1 MSRSPPA
8 TRRKGPSSMSPRPAN
23 SLYGALGLAMLLFMA
38 ASALL
43 VGSSFIA
50 LERVRADLAATS
62 SLGKERLAYQMIYTA
77 SHLERAE
84 GPARAA
90 ATDELRRLMARNERL
105 LASLANSEEGIG
117 LAAAND
123 PAALTQLEQARQQ
136 WLDEVRP
143 GLESVMASA
152 PLSRGALD
160 ELDPEI
166 RAFAARLDGLIS
178 RIEQA
183 GVTRLRRS
191 QLLQF
196 GFSALA
202 LLLLLH
208 VLRVVRRLARRT
220 QALAVLAEKVSAGD
234 LAQKA
239 SVEGSD
245 ELAVLGDSF
254 NAMTARLA
262 GMIDNERGS
271 RERLEKLLATISE
284 TAQHLSSSAAE
295 ILAGT
300 TQQVEGMREQSS
312 AVAQTVTSVD
322 EVLQTSEQAAQR
334 AQHVAASY
342 DNAVKISNEGRRAL
356 DDTVQVMN
364 AVSARTET
372 IAADI
377 LSLAENS
384 LEIGEI
390 VSVVAEIADQ
400 TNLLALNAAI
410 EASRAGEHGRGFN
423 VVASEI
429 RTLADQ
435 SKSATTRVRR
445 ILMEIQKSTNSA
457 VIGAEDGS
465 KSVSRALE
473 TVSEAGET
481 IRQLEAIVADSA
493 RSVAQIAASA
503 GQQRAG
509 MKQIHEAMHY
519 IEQTSSQNL
528 SAIRQAEEAAK
539 DLNELGSR
547 LKEML
552 TDHGNEHDNT

>member
-1 MSRSPPA
+1 
-8 TRRKGPSSMSPRPAN
+8 MSPRPAN
-23 SLYGALGLAMLLFMA
+23 SLYGALGLAMLLFLA

-90 ATDELRRLMARNERL
+90 VADELRRLMDRNERL

-117 LAAAND
+117 LAAANE
-123 PAALTQLEQARQQ
+123 PAALTQLEQARQL
-136 WLDEVRP
+136 WRDEVKP
-143 GLESVMASA
+143 ALESAMASA

-183 GVTRLRRS
+183 GATRLQRS

-196 GFSALA
+196 GLSALA
-202 LLLLLH
+202 LLVLLQ
-208 VLRVVRRLARRT
+208 VLRVGRRLARRT
-220 QALAVLAEKVSAGD
+220 RALAVLAEKVSAGD

-239 SVEGSD
+239 SVDGSD
-245 ELAVLGDSF
+245 ELAVLGASF
-254 NAMTARLA
+254 NTMTERLA

-334 AQHVAASY
+334 AQQVAASY

-435 SKSATTRVRR
+435 SKAATTRVRR

-481 IRQLEAIVADSA
+481 IRQLEAIVDDSA

-552 TDHGNEHDNT
+552 TDHGSEHDNT

>member
-1 MSRSPPA
+1 
-8 TRRKGPSSMSPRPAN
+8 MSPRPAN
-23 SLYGALGLAMLLFMA
+23 SLYGALGLAMLLFVA

-183 GVTRLRRS
+183 GVTRLHRS

-220 QALAVLAEKVSAGD
+220 RALAVLAEKVSAGD

>member
-1 MSRSPPA
+1 
-8 TRRKGPSSMSPRPAN
+8 MSPRPAN
-23 SLYGALGLAMLLFMA
+23 SLYGALGLAMLLFLA

-183 GVTRLRRS
+183 GVTRLQRS

>member
-23 SLYGALGLAMLLFMA
+23 SLYGALGLAMLLFVA

-183 GVTRLRRS
+183 GVTRLQRS

-220 QALAVLAEKVSAGD
+220 RALAVLAEKVSAGD

-239 SVEGSD
+239 FLEGSD

>member
-1 MSRSPPA
+1 
-8 TRRKGPSSMSPRPAN
+8 MSPRPAN
-23 SLYGALGLAMLLFMA
+23 SLYGALGLAMLLFVA

-160 ELDPEI
+160 ELDPVI

-183 GVTRLRRS
+183 GVTRLQRS

-220 QALAVLAEKVSAGD
+220 RALAVLAEKVSAGD

-239 SVEGSD
+239 SLEGSD

>member
-1 MSRSPPA
+1 
-8 TRRKGPSSMSPRPAN
+8 MSPRPAN
-23 SLYGALGLAMLLFMA
+23 SLYGALGLAMLLFVA

-183 GVTRLRRS
+183 GVTRLQRS

-220 QALAVLAEKVSAGD
+220 RALAVLAEKVSAGD

>member
-1 MSRSPPA
+1 
-8 TRRKGPSSMSPRPAN
+8 MSPRPAN
-23 SLYGALGLAMLLFMA
+23 SLYGALGLAMLLFVA

-152 PLSRGALD
+152 SLSRGALD

-183 GVTRLRRS
+183 GVTRLQRS

-220 QALAVLAEKVSAGD
+220 RALAVLAEKVSAGD

>member
-23 SLYGALGLAMLLFMA
+23 SLYGALGLAMLLFVA

-136 WLDEVRP
+136 WLDEVKP

-160 ELDPEI
+160 ELDPEV

-183 GVTRLRRS
+183 GVTRLQRS

-220 QALAVLAEKVSAGD
+220 RALAVLAEKVSASD
-234 LAQKA
+234 LTQKA

>member
-23 SLYGALGLAMLLFMA
+23 SLYGALGLAMLLFVA

-183 GVTRLRRS
+183 GVTRLERS

-220 QALAVLAEKVSAGD
+220 RALAVLAEKVSAGD

-239 SVEGSD
+239 FLEGSD

-342 DNAVKISNEGRRAL
+342 DNAVKIINEGRRAL

>member
-1 MSRSPPA
+1 
-8 TRRKGPSSMSPRPAN
+8 MSPRPAN
-23 SLYGALGLAMLLFMA
+23 SLYGALGLAMLLFLA

-50 LERVRADLAATS
+50 LERVQADLAATS

-90 ATDELRRLMARNERL
+90 VADELRRLMDRNERL

-117 LAAAND
+117 LAAANE
-123 PAALTQLEQARQQ
+123 PAALTQLEQARQL
-136 WLDEVRP
+136 WRDEIRP
-143 GLESVMASA
+143 ALESAMASA

-183 GVTRLRRS
+183 GATRLQRS

-202 LLLLLH
+202 LLVLLQ
-208 VLRVVRRLARRT
+208 VLRVGRRLARRT
-220 QALAVLAEKVSAGD
+220 RVLAVLAEKVSAGD

-239 SVEGSD
+239 SVDGSD
-245 ELAVLGDSF
+245 ELAVLGASF
-254 NAMTARLA
+254 NAMTERLA
-262 GMIDNERGS
+262 GMIENERGS

-334 AQHVAASY
+334 AQQVAASY

-435 SKSATTRVRR
+435 SKAATTRVRR

-481 IRQLEAIVADSA
+481 IRQLEAIVDDSA

-552 TDHGNEHDNT
+552 TDHGSEHDNT

>member
-1 MSRSPPA
+1 
-8 TRRKGPSSMSPRPAN
+8 MSPRLTN
-23 SLYGALGLAMLLFMA
+23 SLYGALGLAMLLFVA

-50 LERVRADLAATS
+50 LQQVRADLAATS
-62 SLGKERLAYQMIYTA
+62 SLGTQRLAYQLIYVA
-77 SHLERAE
+77 GRLERAE
-84 GPARAA
+84 GPARIAA
-90 ATDELRRLMARNERL
+90 ADELRGLMDRNERL
-105 LASLANSEEGIG
+105 LASLVNGDERFG
-117 LAAAND
+117 LEATTD

-136 WLDEVRP
+136 WREQVRP
-143 GLESVMASA
+143 ALESAIASA
-152 PLSRGALD
+152 PLGPEALD
-160 ELDPEI
+160 ELDPRI
-166 RAFAARLDGLIS
+166 RDFAARVDELIN

-183 GVTRLRRS
+183 GGARLQRS
-191 QLLQF
+191 QLLQL
-196 GFSALA
+196 GFTVLA
-202 LLLLLH
+202 VLMLLH
-208 VLRVVRRLARRT
+208 VLRVARRLVARTRK
-220 QALAVLAEKVSAGD
+220 LAGVAEMVSAGD
-234 LAQKA
+234 LTQKA

-245 ELAVLGDSF
+245 ELAVLGFSF

-262 GMIDNERGS
+262 GMIDNERSS
-271 RERLEKLLATISE
+271 RERLEELLATISE

-334 AQHVAASY
+334 AQQVAASY
-342 DNAVKISNEGRRAL
+342 DKAVKISNDGRKAL
-356 DDTVQVMN
+356 EDTVHVMN
-364 AVSARTET
+364 AVSARTEG
-372 IAADI
+372 IAGDI

-390 VSVVAEIADQ
+390 VTVVAEIADQ

-410 EASRAGEHGRGFN
+410 EASRAGEHGRGFS

-445 ILMEIQKSTNSA
+445 ILMEIQKATNAA
-457 VIGAEDGS
+457 VIGAEDGT

-473 TVSEAGET
+473 TVNEAGET

-493 RSVAQIAASA
+493 RSVTQIAASA

-509 MKQIHEAMHY
+509 MKQIHDAMHY
-519 IEQTSSQNL
+519 IEQASSQNL

-552 TDHGNEHDNT
+552 ADHGN

>member
-23 SLYGALGLAMLLFMA
+23 SLYGALGLAMLLFLA

-160 ELDPEI
+160 ELDPVI

-183 GVTRLRRS
+183 GVTRLQRS

-220 QALAVLAEKVSAGD
+220 RALAVLAEKVSAGD

-239 SVEGSD
+239 FLEGSD

>member
-1 MSRSPPA
+1 
-8 TRRKGPSSMSPRPAN
+8 MSPRPAN
-23 SLYGALGLAMLLFMA
+23 SLYGALGLAMLLFLA

-160 ELDPEI
+160 ELDPVI

-183 GVTRLRRS
+183 GVTRLQRS

-220 QALAVLAEKVSAGD
+220 RALAVLAEKVSAGD
-234 LAQKA
+234 LTQKA

>member
-23 SLYGALGLAMLLFMA
+23 SLYGALGLAMLLFLA

-152 PLSRGALD
+152 PRSRGALD
-160 ELDPEI
+160 ELDPVI

-183 GVTRLRRS
+183 GVTRLQRS

-220 QALAVLAEKVSAGD
+220 RALAVLAEKVSAGD

-356 DDTVQVMN
+356 DDTVRVMN

>member
-23 SLYGALGLAMLLFMA
+23 SLYGALGLAMLLFLA

-136 WLDEVRP
+136 WLDEVKP

-183 GVTRLRRS
+183 GVTRLQRS

-220 QALAVLAEKVSAGD
+220 RALAVLAEKVSAGD
-234 LAQKA
+234 LTQKA

>member
-23 SLYGALGLAMLLFMA
+23 SLYGALGLAMLLFLA

-136 WLDEVRP
+136 WQDEVRP

-152 PLSRGALD
+152 PRSRGALD
-160 ELDPEI
+160 ELDPVI

-183 GVTRLRRS
+183 GVTRLQRS

-220 QALAVLAEKVSAGD
+220 RALAVLAEKVSAGD

>member
-1 MSRSPPA
+1 M
-8 TRRKGPSSMSPRPAN
+8 PRLAN
-23 SLYGALGLAMLLFMA
+23 SVYGTLGLAMVLFVA

-50 LERVRADLAATS
+50 LERLRSDLAATS
-62 SLGKERLAYQMIYTA
+62 SLGKERLAYRMIYAA
-77 SHLERAE
+77 SHLERAQ
-84 GPARAA
+84 GPARGAA
-90 ATDELRRLMARNERL
+90 ADELRQLMDQNERFL
-105 LASLANSEEGIG
+105 ERLGSDRERIG
-117 LAAAND
+117 LATTSD
-123 PAALTQLEQARQQ
+123 PAAFAQLERVREQ
-136 WLDEVRP
+136 WRDDVRP
-143 GLESVMASA
+143 ALESAIAEV
-152 PLSRGALD
+152 PLTHAALD
-160 ELDPEI
+160 ALDPKV
-166 RAFAARLDGLIS
+166 RAFAEQLEDLINP
-178 RIEQA
+178 IEQA
-183 GVTRLRRS
+183 GIARLKRS
-191 QLLQF
+191 QLLQL
-196 GFSALA
+196 GFSILS
-202 LLLLLH
+202 LLLLIH
-208 VLRVVRRLARRT
+208 ILRVVRRLARRT
-220 QALAVLAEKVSAGD
+220 RALAGLAERVSTGD
-234 LAQKA
+234 LGQKA
-239 SVEGSD
+239 AVEGTD
-245 ELAVLGDSF
+245 ELAVLGASF
-254 NAMTARLA
+254 NAMTTRLA
-262 GMIDNERGS
+262 AMIDSERGS
-271 RERLEKLLATISE
+271 RERLEALLATISE

-295 ILAGT
+295 ILAGA

-334 AQHVAASY
+334 AQQVAASY

-356 DDTVQVMN
+356 DDTVRVMN
-364 AVSARTET
+364 AVNARTEA

-423 VVASEI
+423 VVATEI

-435 SKSATTRVRR
+435 SKSATARVRR

-552 TDHGNEHDNT
+552 TDHGNDHDNT

>member
-23 SLYGALGLAMLLFMA
+23 SLYGALGLAMLLFVA

-105 LASLANSEEGIG
+105 LASLANSEEEIG

-183 GVTRLRRS
+183 GVTRLQRS

-220 QALAVLAEKVSAGD
+220 RALAVLAEKVSAGD

>member
-23 SLYGALGLAMLLFMA
+23 SLYGALGLAMLLFVA

-183 GVTRLRRS
+183 GVTRLQRS

-220 QALAVLAEKVSAGD
+220 RALAVLAEKVSAGD

-239 SVEGSD
+239 FLEGSD

-271 RERLEKLLATISE
+271 
-284 TAQHLSSSAAE
+284 
-295 ILAGT
+295 
-300 TQQVEGMREQSS
+300 
-312 AVAQTVTSVD
+312 
-322 EVLQTSEQAAQR
+322 
-334 AQHVAASY
+334 
-342 DNAVKISNEGRRAL
+342 
-356 DDTVQVMN
+356 
-364 AVSARTET
+364 
-372 IAADI
+372 
-377 LSLAENS
+377 
-384 LEIGEI
+384 
-390 VSVVAEIADQ
+390 
-400 TNLLALNAAI
+400 
-410 EASRAGEHGRGFN
+410 
-423 VVASEI
+423 
-429 RTLADQ
+429 
-435 SKSATTRVRR
+435 
-445 ILMEIQKSTNSA
+445 
-457 VIGAEDGS
+457 
-465 KSVSRALE
+465 
-473 TVSEAGET
+473 
-481 IRQLEAIVADSA
+481 
-493 RSVAQIAASA
+493 
-503 GQQRAG
+503 
-509 MKQIHEAMHY
+509 
-519 IEQTSSQNL
+519 
-528 SAIRQAEEAAK
+528 
-539 DLNELGSR
+539 
-547 LKEML
+547 
-552 TDHGNEHDNT
+552 

>member
-23 SLYGALGLAMLLFMA
+23 SLYGALGLAMLLFLA

-160 ELDPEI
+160 ELDPVI

-183 GVTRLRRS
+183 GVTRLQRS

-220 QALAVLAEKVSAGD
+220 RALAVLAEKVSAGD

-465 KSVSRALE
+465 KSVNRALE

>member
-1 MSRSPPA
+1 
-8 TRRKGPSSMSPRPAN
+8 MSPRPAN
-23 SLYGALGLAMLLFMA
+23 SLYGALGLAMLLFLA

-90 ATDELRRLMARNERL
+90 VADELRRLMDRNERL
-105 LASLANSEEGIG
+105 LTSLANSEEGIG
-117 LAAAND
+117 LAAANE
-123 PAALTQLEQARQQ
+123 PAALTQLEQARQL
-136 WLDEVRP
+136 WRDEVKP
-143 GLESVMASA
+143 ALESAMASA

-183 GVTRLRRS
+183 GATRLQRS

-202 LLLLLH
+202 LLVLLQ
-208 VLRVVRRLARRT
+208 VLRVGRRLARRT
-220 QALAVLAEKVSAGD
+220 RALAVLAEKVSAGD

-239 SVEGSD
+239 SVDGSD
-245 ELAVLGDSF
+245 ELAVLGASF
-254 NAMTARLA
+254 NAMTERLA

-334 AQHVAASY
+334 AQQVAASY

-435 SKSATTRVRR
+435 SKAATTRVRR

-481 IRQLEAIVADSA
+481 IRQLEAIVDDSA

>member
-1 MSRSPPA
+1 
-8 TRRKGPSSMSPRPAN
+8 MSPRPAN
-23 SLYGALGLAMLLFMA
+23 SLYGALGLAMLLFLA

-152 PLSRGALD
+152 PRSRGALD
-160 ELDPEI
+160 ELDPVI

-183 GVTRLRRS
+183 GVTRLQRS

-220 QALAVLAEKVSAGD
+220 RALAVLAEKVSAGD

-245 ELAVLGDSF
+245 ELAVLGESF

>member
-1 MSRSPPA
+1 MI
-8 TRRKGPSSMSPRPAN
+8 PRPAN
-23 SLYGALGLAMLLFMA
+23 SLYGALGLAMLLFVG

-77 SHLERAE
+77 SHLEGAE
-84 GPARAA
+84 GPDRATA
-90 ATDELRRLMARNERL
+90 ADELRRLMARNEQL
-105 LASLANSEEGIG
+105 LASLADSDEGIG

-123 PAALTQLEQARQQ
+123 PAALTQLEQARQH
-136 WLDEVRP
+136 WRDEIRP
-143 GLESVMASA
+143 ALESAMSSA

-183 GVTRLRRS
+183 GVTRLQRS

-208 VLRVVRRLARRT
+208 VLRVGRRLASRT
-220 QALAVLAEKVSAGD
+220 HALAVLAEKVSAGD

-245 ELAVLGDSF
+245 ELAVLGASF
-254 NAMTARLA
+254 NAMTERLA

-271 RERLEKLLATISE
+271 RERLEALLATISE

-334 AQHVAASY
+334 AQQVAASY

>member
-1 MSRSPPA
+1 M
-8 TRRKGPSSMSPRPAN
+8 TPRPAN
-23 SLYGALGLAMLLFMA
+23 SLYGALGLAMLLFLA

-90 ATDELRRLMARNERL
+90 VADELRRLMDRNERL
-105 LASLANSEEGIG
+105 LTSLANSEEGIG
-117 LAAAND
+117 LAAANE
-123 PAALTQLEQARQQ
+123 PAALTQLEQARQL
-136 WLDEVRP
+136 WRDEVKP
-143 GLESVMASA
+143 ALESAMASA

-183 GVTRLRRS
+183 GATRLQRS

-196 GFSALA
+196 SFSALA
-202 LLLLLH
+202 LLVLLQ
-208 VLRVVRRLARRT
+208 VLRVGRRLARRT
-220 QALAVLAEKVSAGD
+220 RALAVLAEKVSAGD

-239 SVEGSD
+239 SVDGSD
-245 ELAVLGDSF
+245 ELAVLGASF
-254 NAMTARLA
+254 NAMTERLA

-334 AQHVAASY
+334 AQQVAASY

-435 SKSATTRVRR
+435 SKAATTRVRR

-481 IRQLEAIVADSA
+481 IRQLEAIVGDSA

>member
-23 SLYGALGLAMLLFMA
+23 SLYGALGLAMLLFVA

-90 ATDELRRLMARNERL
+90 ATEELRRLMARNERL

-136 WLDEVRP
+136 WLDEVKP

-183 GVTRLRRS
+183 GVTRLQRS

-220 QALAVLAEKVSAGD
+220 RALAVLAEKVSAGD

>member
-23 SLYGALGLAMLLFMA
+23 SLCGALGLAMLLFLA

-152 PLSRGALD
+152 PRSRGALD
-160 ELDPEI
+160 ELDPVI

-183 GVTRLRRS
+183 GVTRLQRS

-220 QALAVLAEKVSAGD
+220 RALAVLAEKVSAGD

>member
-1 MSRSPPA
+1 
-8 TRRKGPSSMSPRPAN
+8 MSPRPAN
-23 SLYGALGLAMLLFMA
+23 SLYGALGLAMLLFVA

-84 GPARAA
+84 GLDRAA
-90 ATDELRRLMARNERL
+90 AADELRRLMARNERL

-123 PAALTQLEQARQQ
+123 PAALAQLEQARQQ
-136 WLDEVRP
+136 WRDEVRP
-143 GLESVMASA
+143 ALESAMASA
-152 PLSRGALD
+152 PLSRAALD

-183 GVTRLRRS
+183 GLTRLQRS

-208 VLRVVRRLARRT
+208 VLRVGRRLARRT
-220 QALAVLAEKVSAGD
+220 RALAVLAEKVSAGD

-254 NAMTARLA
+254 NAMTERLA

-271 RERLEKLLATISE
+271 RERLEALLATISE

-334 AQHVAASY
+334 AQQVAAAY

-552 TDHGNEHDNT
+552 TDHGSEHDNT

>member
-1 MSRSPPA
+1 
-8 TRRKGPSSMSPRPAN
+8 MSPRPAN
-23 SLYGALGLAMLLFMA
+23 SLYGALGLAMLLFLA

-90 ATDELRRLMARNERL
+90 VAAELRRLMDRNERL

-117 LAAAND
+117 LAAANE
-123 PAALTQLEQARQQ
+123 PAALTQLEQAHQLWR
-136 WLDEVRP
+136 DEVKP
-143 GLESVMASA
+143 ALESAMASA

-160 ELDPEI
+160 DLDPEI

-183 GVTRLRRS
+183 GATRLQRS

-202 LLLLLH
+202 LLVLLQ
-208 VLRVVRRLARRT
+208 VLRVGRRLARRT
-220 QALAVLAEKVSAGD
+220 RALAVLAEKVSAGD

-245 ELAVLGDSF
+245 ELAVLGASF
-254 NAMTARLA
+254 NAMTERLA

-334 AQHVAASY
+334 AQQVAASY

-435 SKSATTRVRR
+435 SKAATTRVRR

-481 IRQLEAIVADSA
+481 IRQLEAIVDDSA

>member
-1 MSRSPPA
+1 
-8 TRRKGPSSMSPRPAN
+8 MSPRPAN
-23 SLYGALGLAMLLFMA
+23 SLYGALGLAMLLFVA

-90 ATDELRRLMARNERL
+90 ATEELRRLMARNERL

-136 WLDEVRP
+136 WLDEVKP

-183 GVTRLRRS
+183 GVTRLQRS

-220 QALAVLAEKVSAGD
+220 RALAVLAEKVSAGD

>member
-1 MSRSPPA
+1 
-8 TRRKGPSSMSPRPAN
+8 MSPRPAN
-23 SLYGALGLAMLLFMA
+23 SLYGALGLAMLLFVA

-183 GVTRLRRS
+183 GVTRLQRS

>member
-1 MSRSPPA
+1 MSRSPPV

-23 SLYGALGLAMLLFMA
+23 SLYGALGLAMLLFLA

-152 PLSRGALD
+152 PRSRGALD
-160 ELDPEI
+160 ELDPVI

-183 GVTRLRRS
+183 GVTRLQRS

-220 QALAVLAEKVSAGD
+220 RALAVLAEKVSAGD

>member
-1 MSRSPPA
+1 MGRPPPA

-23 SLYGALGLAMLLFMA
+23 SLYGALGLAMLLFLA

-90 ATDELRRLMARNERL
+90 VADELRRLMDRNERL

-117 LAAAND
+117 LAAANE
-123 PAALTQLEQARQQ
+123 PAALTQLEQARQL
-136 WLDEVRP
+136 WRDEVKP
-143 GLESVMASA
+143 ALESAMASA

-183 GVTRLRRS
+183 GATRLQRS

-196 GFSALA
+196 GLSALA
-202 LLLLLH
+202 LLVLLQ
-208 VLRVVRRLARRT
+208 VLRVGRRLARRT
-220 QALAVLAEKVSAGD
+220 RALAVLAEKVSAGD

-239 SVEGSD
+239 SVDGSD
-245 ELAVLGDSF
+245 ELAVLGASF
-254 NAMTARLA
+254 NAMTERLA

-334 AQHVAASY
+334 AQQVAASY

-435 SKSATTRVRR
+435 SKAATTRVRR

-481 IRQLEAIVADSA
+481 IRQLEAIVDDSA

-552 TDHGNEHDNT
+552 TDHGSEHDNT

>member
-23 SLYGALGLAMLLFMA
+23 SLYGALGLAMLLFVA

-136 WLDEVRP
+136 WLDEVKP

-160 ELDPEI
+160 ELDPEV

-183 GVTRLRRS
+183 GVTRLQRS

-220 QALAVLAEKVSAGD
+220 RALAVLAEKVSAGD
-234 LAQKA
+234 LTQKA

>member
-1 MSRSPPA
+1 MGRSPPA

-23 SLYGALGLAMLLFMA
+23 SLYGALGLAMLLFLA

-90 ATDELRRLMARNERL
+90 VADELRRLMDRNERL

-117 LAAAND
+117 LAAANE
-123 PAALTQLEQARQQ
+123 PAALTQLEQARQL
-136 WLDEVRP
+136 WRDEIRP
-143 GLESVMASA
+143 ALESAMASA

-183 GVTRLRRS
+183 GATRLQRS

-202 LLLLLH
+202 LLVLLQ
-208 VLRVVRRLARRT
+208 VLRVGRRLTRRT
-220 QALAVLAEKVSAGD
+220 RALAVLAEKVSAGD

-245 ELAVLGDSF
+245 ELAVLGASF
-254 NAMTARLA
+254 NAMTERLA

-334 AQHVAASY
+334 AQQVAAAY

-435 SKSATTRVRR
+435 SKAATTRVRR
-445 ILMEIQKSTNSA
+445 ILMEIQKATNSA

-481 IRQLEAIVADSA
+481 IRQLEAIVDDSA

-552 TDHGNEHDNT
+552 TDHGSEHDNT